1 MITILPSMTLVL
13 KILNRYCEYLEDGL
27 KKISTIGKTDPIET
41 ISSSADAI
49 IAKMRMITGFKLS
62 FSIIFKRVIKGLIF
76 FINSC
81 IS

>member
-1 MITILPSMTLVL
+1 
-13 KILNRYCEYLEDGL
+13 
-27 KKISTIGKTDPIET
+27 
-41 ISSSADAI
+41 
-49 IAKMRMITGFKLS
+49 MRMITGFKLS